1 MTEISNISQ
10 KETEIAQQQEGKNS
24 KMVQNLVIHNIDYSY
39 MSCYNGS
46 HIPTL
51 VKSNSFFTNSNNYYQ

>member
-10 KETEIAQQQEGKNS
+10 KETEFSQLKEEKDL
-24 KMVQNLVIHNIDYSY
+24 KMVHNSVIPNIDYSY

-51 VKSNSFFTNSNNYYQ
+51 VKFYSFFSYSN

>member
-10 KETEIAQQQEGKNS
+10 KETEFAQLEEEKDL
-24 KMVQNLVIHNIDYSY
+24 KMVQSLVIHNIDYSY

-51 VKSNSFFTNSNNYYQ
+51 VKSISFLPILL